1 MLERLFEKFNLQHP
15 ADYRGRS
22 MSVSDVVVLH
32 ENGRDTAHFC
42 DSIGFVEIPQFFSPI
57 PSVSLETTGLHV
69 EGHQG
74 TWHSIEQKEI
84 LGHDFFL
91 MEHDEFGSDTANI
104 VVDDSGKLVA
114 EDLWNGFNQDVVRMI
129 TEEQGLHSNKTAD
142 QDAALSNSLTTTPTS
157 PTERNYL
164 KAAEE
169 YQEENYNCTPTNAAM
184 ISSTMKERVYL
195 CCPESFNKILQYL
208 Q

>member
-1 MLERLFEKFNLQHP
+1 ME
-15 ADYRGRS
+15 
-22 MSVSDVVVLH
+22 V
-32 ENGRDTAHFC
+32 
-42 DSIGFVEIPQFFSPI
+42 PQFFSPI
-57 PSVSLETTGLHV
+57 PSVSLEATGLHV

-169 YQEENYNCTPTNAAM
+169 YQEENYNCIDGRMSTQNKLTPGNDTESHPEQRPSVLGKLRDKQAQV
-184 ISSTMKERVYL
+184 SSKDITPKLENSKR
-195 CCPESFNKILQYL
+195 KILLHYS
-208 Q
+208 